1 MPMIVEALAAFAAWV
16 LIGIAETTLSI
27 SRKAN
32 RAATRLLLWMARK
45 DGDAD

>member
-1 MPMIVEALAAFAAWV
+1 MSMIVELLLTGIAAM

-27 SRKAN
+27 SRRAN
-32 RAATRLLLWMARK
+32 RAATRLLLWMERK

>member
-1 MPMIVEALAAFAAWV
+1 MPLIVELLLTGVAAM

-27 SRKAN
+27 SRRAN
-32 RAATRLLLWMARK
+32 RAATKLLLWMERK